1 MNARPKN
8 PRILVLG
15 SANVDHIVFA
25 EKLPVPGETIGGGIY
40 KMVFG
45 GKGANQAVAASRAG
59 ADVTMVCSL
68 GLDSLGNQCL
78 ENLKSCGI
86 DTRFIRQDPE
96 FATGVALILVDK
108 QGENCISVAPGA
120 NGNLLPSDVSRV
132 FEGSDSE
139 YDLGIL
145 QMEINVETVK
155 SAIDLLSERN
165 IPILLNLAPYQFL
178 PDDVL
183 KKVSILVMNAGEASG
198 QSGLPVSDQKS
209 AGLSAKAIAER
220 TGIPLILI
228 TLGSAGVL
236 AFQNGESH
244 FFPSFKVKPV
254 DTTGAG
260 DVFCGYAGTAF
271 AEGMILSESMRLAQ
285 TASAICV
292 TREGAQTSIPFRD
305 EVLSFL
311 AEQKG

>member
-1 MNARPKN
+1 MEFNPKF
-8 PRILVLG
+8 PRILVVG
-15 SANVDHIVFA
+15 SSNVDHIVFT
-25 EKLPVPGETIGGGIY
+25 EKLPVPGETLGGGIY

-59 ADVTMVCSL
+59 ADVTMVCCL
-68 GLDSLGNQCL
+68 GLDSLGNDSL

-86 DTRFIRQDPE
+86 DTRFVRQVPGL
-96 FATGVALILVDK
+96 ATGVALILVDK

-132 FEGSDSE
+132 FEGSDSKF
-139 YDLGIL
+139 DLGIL
-145 QMEINVETVK
+145 QMEINVETVR
-155 SAIDLLSERN
+155 STIDLLSERN
-165 IPILLNLAPYQFL
+165 IPILLNLAPYQFF

-209 AGLSAKAIAER
+209 ACQAAKAIAEK

-228 TLGSAGVL
+228 TLGSEGVL
-236 AFQNGESH
+236 AFQNGESY

-260 DVFCGYAGTAF
+260 DVFCAYAGTAF
-271 AEGMILSESMRLAQ
+271 AEGMILSESMKLAQ
-285 TASAICV
+285 AASAICV
-292 TREGAQTSIPFRD
+292 TREGAQTSIPFRN

-311 AEQKG
+311 AEQEV